1 MKTSNKLLLGLFALV
16 VIGIIIA
23 NIALKKHIDANTK
36 PEIKVEVNAQDS
48 TATFNNDSVAMD
60 KAIGNE

>member
-1 MKTSNKLLLGLFALV
+1 MKTSNKLLSGLLILV

-23 NIALKKHIDANTK
+23 NFALKNHIDTNTNSNVK
-36 PEIKVEVNAQDS
+36 IEVNAQDS
-48 TATFNNDSVAMD
+48 TAAFNNDSVAMD